1 MKYISEHNNHRK
13 ELVLMES
20 YFKKIQLKQE
30 VKSSVKAIER
40 IIERVFD
47 IQPTIHIVE
56 NNTSNFFG
64 MTITPKTM
72 DRLLM
77 AILEDRSNKD
87 RLYEAWRNEKE
98 WVIEIDDILLY
109 DKNLNATPSEIVAV
123 LLHEMGHVIYSNTA
137 ISRAQRVIKL
147 AIINSGAKYKKVLQ
161 HGLFR
166 PLLELPFYES
176 CNTKR
181 FSLPQDVHKE
191 EYIAD
196 KFAVKYGYGMQLESF
211 ITKLLKTQGNHL
223 IDRPSGEMDDD
234 VAILMVWTIEN
245 ISLLEHR
252 KDRLKLALE
261 VEERRNPSKTIKTI
275 IGRIRTNIFKS
286 DITEPYQK
294 LVEMQKISE
303 SVCCL
308 MEKTSETSM
317 KLKNPAL
324 MKSLM
329 TKRKVEKITER
340 ELNLLAVEV
349 DKIWYADD
357 KVYVLDLIA
366 DFIEKI
372 EYRLELIKNGF
383 ADRVPQS
390 QKSLEDI
397 LNRAKEMEKRVL
409 AVELR
414 DHQYGLYVRYPKEYE
429 G

>member
-1 MKYISEHNNHRK
+1 MKYISEKSNQRK

-20 YFKKIQLKQE
+20 YFKKIQMKQD
-30 VKSSVKAIER
+30 VKSSIKAIER

-72 DRLLM
+72 DRLVM
-77 AILEDRSNKD
+77 VILEERSTKD
-87 RLYEAWRNEKE
+87 QLYEAWRNEKE
-98 WVIEIDDILLY
+98 WVIEIDDVLLY

-147 AIINSGAKYKKVLQ
+147 ALINSGAKYKKVLKNC
-161 HGLFR
+161 LFQ
-166 PLLELPFYES
+166 PLLHLPFYES

-196 KFAVKYGYGMQLESF
+196 KFAVQYGYGMQLESF
-211 ITKLLKTQGNHL
+211 ITKLLKTQGNQL
-223 IDRPSGEMDDD
+223 IDRPSEEMDDD

-252 KDRLKLALE
+252 KDRLKHALD
-261 VEERRNPSKTIKTI
+261 VEEHRSPSKTIKTI
-275 IGRIRTNIFKS
+275 IGRIRNSIFKT
-286 DITEPYQK
+286 DISEPYQQ
-294 LVEMQKISE
+294 LVEMQQISE
-303 SVCCL
+303 SICYL
-308 MEKTSETSM
+308 MEKTTETSM
-317 KLKNPAL
+317 KLKNPPL

-329 TKRKVEKITER
+329 GKRKVEKITER
-340 ELNLLAVEV
+340 ELNLLSVEV

-357 KVYVLDLIA
+357 KIYVLDLLA
-366 DFIEKI
+366 DFIEKV
-372 EYRLELIKNGF
+372 EYRLELIRNGLG
-383 ADRVPQS
+383 DRVPQS
-390 QKSLEDI
+390 KQSLEDI
-397 LNRAKEMEKRVL
+397 LKRAKEMEQRAL
-409 AVELR
+409 SIELR
-414 DHQYGLYVRYPKEYE
+414 DQQYGLYVRYPKDYE